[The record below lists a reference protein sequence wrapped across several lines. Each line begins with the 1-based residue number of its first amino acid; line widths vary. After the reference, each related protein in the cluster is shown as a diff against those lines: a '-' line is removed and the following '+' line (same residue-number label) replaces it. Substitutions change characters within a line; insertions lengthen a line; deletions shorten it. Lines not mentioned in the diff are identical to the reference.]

1 MIFGI
6 LKKSTN
12 EFTYEPEVESQ
23 MWKTKLDV
31 PGEKGQIKRL
41 GLTYTYYYI

>member
-31 PGEKGQIKRL
+31 PGEKGRRDKLRDWD
-41 GLTYTYYYI
+41 